1 MCRVQ
6 INTCPFCCHYAEVWA
21 GYTGVLAHILREER
35 SARDAAR
42 VEVLDTQA
50 KLDAA
55 LVGGSGTRAET
66 RLTRGSACKAPGFK
80 LLKD

>member
-1 MCRVQ
+1 M
-6 INTCPFCCHYAEVWA
+6 WA
-21 GYTGVLAHILREER
+21 GYTAVLAHILREER

-55 LVGGSGTRAET
+55 LVGWWCAS
-66 RLTRGSACKAPGFK
+66 
-80 LLKD
+80 